1 MFKSAAVR
9 SLLLNTLI
17 FLSLVVSHHLG
28 GGTFLLTPAV
38 VSIFAVSYLIF
49 RFYPL
54 KELEGPRLTAILVLY
69 QLLGHMAA
77 PVQKDVSE
85 NRMICSHFF
94 AVLVTYILAKY
105 FDAFIGTFDYI
116 LRKLLSPEVIG
127 KLALNRSI
135 SLAALDNAL
144 LQALKSFHRPN
155 FGRAPPAGACA

>member
-1 MFKSAAVR
+1 
-9 SLLLNTLI
+9 
-17 FLSLVVSHHLG
+17 
-28 GGTFLLTPAV
+28 
-38 VSIFAVSYLIF
+38 
-49 RFYPL
+49 
-54 KELEGPRLTAILVLY
+54 
-69 QLLGHMAA
+69 MAA

-116 LRKLLSPEVIG
+116 LRKLFSPEVIG
-127 KLALNRSI
+127 KLALNQSI

-155 FGRAPPAGACA
+155 FGRAPPASACA